1 MTHLL
6 DSTVLVARAV
16 EDHVHHSAAARWWTA
31 SGEPF
36 ATCPVTQGALLRL
49 LLRERVESEQAA
61 RALHLLTGHPHHIF
75 WPGAI
80 GYDAVKLT
88 RVLGP
93 GQVTDAYLVG
103 LTRHPG
109 ARLATFDR
117 DLAQEAADVATL
129 VALA

>member
-1 MTHLL
+1 
-6 DSTVLVARAV
+6 V

-49 LLRERVESEQAA
+49 LLRERLESEQAA

-75 WPGAI
+75 WPDAI
-80 GYDAVKLT
+80 GYDVDLT

-103 LTRHPG
+103 LTRHQG
-109 ARLATFDR
+109 ALLATFDR

-129 VALA
+129 IPLA